1 MLVSILGKFASVSM
15 NLCKKDKCTKVPVE
29 TTQYVEQK
37 QCLPFELD
45 LAHMS
50 AHHGDPCASY
60 DQGVINA
67 QVFFLSTGSPC
78 NSQISGEIKIRELQN
93 HKSQGP
99 TGFDSIFPK

>member
-1 MLVSILGKFASVSM
+1 M

-67 QVFFLSTGSPC
+67 QVFFFYLQWHAIQTALLPVYDVNLSLF
-78 NSQISGEIKIRELQN
+78 EIAKMTLKMLQA
-93 HKSQGP
+93 S
-99 TGFDSIFPK
+99 